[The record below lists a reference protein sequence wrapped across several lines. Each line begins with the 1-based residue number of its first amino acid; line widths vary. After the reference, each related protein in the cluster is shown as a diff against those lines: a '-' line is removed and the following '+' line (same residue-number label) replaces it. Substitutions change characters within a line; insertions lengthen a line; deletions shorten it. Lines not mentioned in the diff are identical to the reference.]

1 MDLGVI
7 GKFIASQRKT
17 CGLTQVQLA
26 EKINVSEKT
35 ISKWET
41 GKGFPDT
48 TLMLPLCKEL
58 KITANELLSGKLL
71 PTENEYK
78 EIAEKNL
85 VELKAK
91 QEKSDKLMLSLEWS
105 ISTLSI
111 VFLLTMSMVASY
123 CQMSEGWR
131 IALIIWGV
139 LNCLVGVH
147 FCLIIEQRAGY
158 YECGHCHHKYVPTY
172 KQVLWAPHMGRTRLM
187 KCPSCNKKSW
197 HKKTTNQEDNK

>member
-7 GKFIASQRKT
+7 GKFIASQRKA
-17 CGLTQVQLA
+17 CGFTQVQLA
-26 EKINVSEKT
+26 ERINVSEKT

-71 PTENEYK
+71 PTEGEYK

-91 QEKSDKLMLSLEWS
+91 QEKSDKLMLSLEWVIS
-105 ISTLSI
+105 ILSI
-111 VFLLTMSMVASY
+111 GFLLTTTMVASY
-123 CQMSEGWR
+123 CQMPEGWR
-131 IALIIWGV
+131 IALIVFGV
-139 LNCLVGVH
+139 LNCFVGVH
-147 FCLIIEQRAGY
+147 FCLVIEQKAGF
-158 YECGHCHHKYVPTY
+158 YECGCCHHKYVPTY
-172 KQVLWAPHMGRTRLM
+172 KQVLWASHMGRTRYM
-187 KCPSCNKKSW
+187 ECPNCKKRCW

>member
-7 GKFIASQRKT
+7 GKFISKQRKK

-58 KITANELLSGKLL
+58 NITANELLSGKLL
-71 PTENEYK
+71 PTESEYK

-91 QEKSDKLMLSLEWS
+91 QEKSDKLMLSLEWVVG
-105 ISTLSI
+105 ILSSMFI
-111 VFLLTMSMVASY
+111 ITMTMVASY
-123 CQMSEGWR
+123 CQMADGWR
-131 IALIIWGV
+131 IALIVWGF
-139 LNCLVGVH
+139 LNCLVGIH
-147 FCLIIEQRAGY
+147 FCLIIEQKAGF
-158 YECGHCHHKYVPTY
+158 YECGCCHHKYVPTY
-172 KQVLWAPHMGRTRLM
+172 KQVLWSAHMGRTRHM
-187 KCPSCNKKSW
+187 KCPNCNKRGW